1 MSTIHLK
8 SLCEGCQSLALQAGA
23 VKENVVVVN
32 IPADDITIDM
42 VRKHHPNLIPD
53 NAYGIQFKYI
63 TPPDTS
69 EVDQLLVD
77 LRAEVDR
84 FGAILDGDYEI
95 KDGKIVRRKE

>member
-23 VKENVVVVN
+23 VKDNQVE
-32 IPADDITIDM
+32 IGGPEATFDM
-42 VRKHHPNLIPD
+42 IQKYHPDLILD
-53 NAYGIQFKYI
+53 NAHGIQFKYI

-69 EVDQLLVD
+69 EVDQLIVD

-95 KDGKIVRRKE
+95 KDGKIIRRKS